1 LHPKAEVVSS
11 NLAGARLQG
20 VSLQD
25 QPGEACRKLMDI
37 DAGLFVHARL
47 FRCQHAYEQNAL
59 MQRVH
64 VLEMVRESKWN
75 AAVADERKVAL
86 PGKRAGGCSISLVRS
101 SAITTALSPDNTMF
115 TPVICS
121 SAIEDCGG
129 VEIASVSLS
138 ETHARIYWWCSPPKI
153 GTANV

>member
-1 LHPKAEVVSS
+1 
-11 NLAGARLQG
+11 
-20 VSLQD
+20 
-25 QPGEACRKLMDI
+25 MDI
-37 DAGLFVHARL
+37 DASLFVHARL
-47 FRCQHAYEQNAL
+47 FRCQHAYEQNTL

-75 AAVADERKVAL
+75 AAVADERKVAV

-121 SAIEDCGG
+121 SAIEDRGG
-129 VEIASVSLS
+129 VEIARCPCRKLTLGYIGGAADPRLAPPMCNRQSGRRAGL
-138 ETHARIYWWCSPPKI
+138 ARPSAVTNACGLHRSIFDTI
-153 GTANV
+153 